1 MYFIILFVLSFIF
14 FNYNI
19 LSIWFSFFLSLSC
32 YLSPFLW
39 ENQFFFNSV
48 DNYFFFWTDL
58 FFYSLAKNNYLIE
71 NIHFFN
77 KTNINYFYFLNKNIS
92 SNFLVDQENY
102 TLLKNNQSTNAFYLL
117 WLEATCSR
125 NYLID
130 FYCLQQQQILLA
142 GETSLSFYRI
152 YNKSL
157 HDVLFYSVYLINPP
171 NLSLY
176 LVKVQCFCFEE
187 ILIGTNELINLPIL
201 IYLDNIILLE
211 NKLNWLNLIYLEY
224 IALIKE
230 MN

>member
-1 MYFIILFVLSFIF
+1 MYFIFFFIISFLF

-32 YLSPFLW
+32 YLSPFFW
-39 ENQFFFNSV
+39 ENQFFFSNANNFLLYWSDFLLV
-48 DNYFFFWTDL
+48 EKNNFFLENIYYFEYTEMSNLLSNTKHSKYTDL
-58 FFYSLAKNNYLIE
+58 LIE
-71 NIHFFN
+71 NISFSSDLT
-77 KTNINYFYFLNKNIS
+77 TNS
-92 SNFLVDQENY
+92 
-102 TLLKNNQSTNAFYLL
+102 FYLL
-117 WLEATCSR
+117 WLEASCSR
-125 NYLID
+125 SYLID

-157 HDVLFYSVYLINPP
+157 QEILFYSIYLINPP

-187 ILIGTNELINLPIL
+187 ILIGSHELINLPIL

-224 IALIKE
+224 IALVKE
-230 MN
+230 I

>member
-1 MYFIILFVLSFIF
+1 MYYVILFVISFIS

-39 ENQFFFNSV
+39 ENQFFFSDSSLSLINNFFISLNK
-48 DNYFFFWTDL
+48 DSNLYNY
-58 FFYSLAKNNYLIE
+58 IE
-71 NIHFFN
+71 NFYYVNSISNLYLYNNDFLSFN
-77 KTNINYFYFLNKNIS
+77 QSITDFSLSINLNK
-92 SNFLVDQENY
+92 FD
-102 TLLKNNQSTNAFYLL
+102 TNNNFYLL

-125 NYLID
+125 NNLID

-157 HDVLFYSVYLINPP
+157 KDILFYSVYLINPP

-187 ILIGTNELINLPIL
+187 ILIGSDELINLPIL
-201 IYLDNIILLE
+201 IYLDNVILLE
-211 NKLNWLNLIYLEY
+211 NKLNWINLIYLEY

-230 MN
+230 I

>member
-1 MYFIILFVLSFIF
+1 MYFIFFFIMSFLF

-39 ENQFFFNSV
+39 ENQFFFSNVNNFFLYWGDNLSV
-48 DNYFFFWTDL
+48 NGKNYF
-58 FFYSLAKNNYLIE
+58 IE
-71 NIHFFN
+71 NIYFLEGTVVN
-77 KTNINYFYFLNKNIS
+77 NLISNINNNIYTNFYLENILFYNKPN
-92 SNFLVDQENY
+92 
-102 TLLKNNQSTNAFYLL
+102 TNSFYLL
-117 WLEATCSR
+117 WLEASCSR
-125 NYLID
+125 SNLIN

-157 HDVLFYSVYLINPP
+157 HEILFYSIYLINPP

-187 ILIGTNELINLPIL
+187 ILIGSHELINLPIL

-230 MN
+230 V

>member
-1 MYFIILFVLSFIF
+1 MYFIFLFIFSFLF
-14 FNYNI
+14 FNYNV

-39 ENQFFFNSV
+39 ENQFFFSNINNFFLYWEDSL
-48 DNYFFFWTDL
+48 DKNYFL
-58 FFYSLAKNNYLIE
+58 E
-71 NIHFFN
+71 NI
-77 KTNINYFYFLNKNIS
+77 YFLENTGMYDFINNTSNNIDTDFYLQNIS
-92 SNFLVDQENY
+92 FNSELN
-102 TLLKNNQSTNAFYLL
+102 TNSFYLL
-117 WLEATCSR
+117 WLEASCSR
-125 NYLID
+125 SNLID

-157 HDVLFYSVYLINPP
+157 HEILFYSIYLINPP

-187 ILIGTNELINLPIL
+187 ILIGSHELINLPIL

-230 MN
+230 I